1 MTVRQLTKP
10 EVEGEDVSRLFAE
23 ATHTLFHLPSFNRI
37 VSEVFDTEYA
47 VLGAFDKTGLLGICS
62 THGVKAGALRRLFHA
77 GPRLYEVPYGGWVVR
92 ARKLEPELRNHI
104 PLGICDAF
112 EYWSMP
118 GAEEGVLGGQRFST
132 AVLELTPAI
141 EAIWQKSID
150 GKRRNMIRKAEK
162 QGVTVVEGGE
172 ELVDA
177 FHQKMVTP
185 TNRLAG
191 ITVHPKAYYQR
202 VLREFAPH
210 NEARLFLAIQGERPL
225 AGILVVRTKHYAHY
239 WIGAK
244 GEDVGNLGQGELLQW
259 KAIEWAKRSKSC
271 QYDLCGYEPERLPHI
286 AAFKRDFSSSIVPF
300 YHHYRRTMAYR
311 ISGRLGL

>member
-1 MTVRQLTKP
+1 MERDGRWPEAPGIWKVQLKLMTVRQLTKP

-132 AVLELTPAI
+132 AVIELTPAI

-172 ELVDA
+172 ELVDV
-177 FHQKMVTP
+177 FI
-185 TNRLAG
+185 R
-191 ITVHPKAYYQR
+191 R
-202 VLREFAPH
+202 
-210 NEARLFLAIQGERPL
+210 
-225 AGILVVRTKHYAHY
+225 
-239 WIGAK
+239 W
-244 GEDVGNLGQGELLQW
+244 LLQPTDSQALLSIQKHTIRGCSGSLRLIMKPGCFLQSREKDRW
-259 KAIEWAKRSKSC
+259 
-271 QYDLCGYEPERLPHI
+271 PEFLL
-286 AAFKRDFSSSIVPF
+286 
-300 YHHYRRTMAYR
+300 
-311 ISGRLGL
+311 SGRNTMPTTG